1 MQQSLGLI
9 VCLWVV
15 VGPLTYYEYLH
26 NNIILLYELV
36 LCILARTLASRLA
49 VCILQ
54 QKNELV
60 FEELSPPPVKRKRTS

>member
-15 VGPLTYYEYLH
+15 VGPLTYYAYLH

-36 LCILARTLASRLA
+36 

-54 QKNELV
+54 SML
-60 FEELSPPPVKRKRTS
+60 TSSYSS